1 MKRHTIYEHKSYD
14 RYILIT
20 DEDGK
25 VINVDFMQGVFKDSL
40 DMLTENID
48 KVNVHILEIFNRLVA
63 DNTRMDKKATTLEVA
78 NEAIELYAEAFIF
91 LGRNK

>member
-1 MKRHTIYEHKSYD
+1 MKTHTIYEHKHYD

-20 DEDGK
+20 KEDEK

-40 DMLTENID
+40 DALTTNID
-48 KVNVHILEIFNRLVA
+48 EVNVHILEIFNRLVE
-63 DNTRMDKKATTLEVA
+63 DNKRNKKKDTLLETA
-78 NEAIELYAEAFIF
+78 NEAVELYAEAFIF

>member
-1 MKRHTIYEHKSYD
+1 MKTHTIYEYKAYD

-20 DEDGK
+20 KQDEK
-25 VINVDFMQGVFKDSL
+25 VINVDFMQGVDKDSL
-40 DMLTENID
+40 DVLTKDIDEVNI
-48 KVNVHILEIFNRLVA
+48 HILDIFNRLVA
-63 DNTRMDKKATTLEVA
+63 ANTQANKKATILETA